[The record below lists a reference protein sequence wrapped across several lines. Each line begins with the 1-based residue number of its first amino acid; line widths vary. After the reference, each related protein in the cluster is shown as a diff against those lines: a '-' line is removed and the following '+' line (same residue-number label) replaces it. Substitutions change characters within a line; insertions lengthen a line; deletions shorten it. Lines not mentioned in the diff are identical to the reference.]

1 MANIKRIKMTI
12 HTGYVGAEYE
22 DEFEMDVEGMTEDE
36 IEAAILEEL
45 EIFVQNEIGTSYEME
60 DI

>member
-1 MANIKRIKMTI
+1 MANMKRIKITI
-12 HTGYVGAEYE
+12 HTGYAGAEYE

-36 IEAAILEEL
+36 IEAVIEEEL
-45 EIFVQNEIGTSYEME
+45 EVFVQNEISTSYEIE